1 MVFVHQSVD
10 FIYHWFS
17 AAFVTDWSSSL
28 IELHQLVAF
37 VTLQPSS
44 VNSLLVGDLHQK
56 LTFDIQPTFEPINTN
71 MFSSSSFLQAILTK
85 FFEDLH
91 NIYINQIFELT
102 FIGN

>member
-37 VTLQPSS
+37 VTLQPSP

-56 LTFDIQPTFEPINTN
+56 LTFDIQPTFEPTNTN
-71 MFSSSSFLQAILTK
+71 MFSSFLQAILTK

-102 FIGN
+102 FTGN

>member
-17 AAFVTDWSSSL
+17 ATFVTDWSSSL

-37 VTLQPSS
+37 VTLQPSP

-56 LTFDIQPTFEPINTN
+56 LTFDIQPTFEPTNTN
-71 MFSSSSFLQAILTK
+71 MFSSFFLQAILTK

-102 FIGN
+102 FTGN